1 MKEKDDILIER
12 RNAREAHV
20 SFRNHGN
27 LALLKYDYIRFALK
41 ELITSSYGT
50 KLIIDLT
57 GVKFIDST
65 AFDTLNL
72 LSRLGRRYNSSITL
86 TGVEPEVMEMISLV
100 KKYSVFDI
108 NHIQTAGAEV
118 A

>member
-12 RNAREAHV
+12 RGVREIHV

-27 LALLKYDYIRFALK
+27 LTLLKYDYIRFALK
-41 ELITSSYGT
+41 ELITSYGT

-72 LSRLGRRYNSSITL
+72 LSRLGRKYNSSITL
-86 TGVEPEVMEMISLV
+86 TGVESEVMEMIRLV

-108 NHIQTAGAEV
+108 NHVQTAGAEV